1 MRAVRRD
8 GRRGRRVPPTTL
20 LPQPATGL
28 LAWGTVSRPPTATQ
42 PPPPPPGRPKRE
54 LLGPTGLIVMV
65 VAILVFTAV
74 AIIIELASN
83 HGKTFKAT
91 VSVLGPVEG
100 SQNQV
105 RLMFRVT
112 NTGTRAGRPD
122 KCEAVLFN
130 LSGDRVGVGA
140 VSLKQPIQPGATHNE
155 PAIGTSAEPPVNGS
169 VHCRALE
176 PG

>member
-1 MRAVRRD
+1 V
-8 GRRGRRVPPTTL
+8 VEL
-20 LPQPATGL
+20 
-28 LAWGTVSRPPTATQ
+28 VSNQ
-42 PPPPPPGRPKRE
+42 
-54 LLGPTGLIVMV
+54 
-65 VAILVFTAV
+65 
-74 AIIIELASN
+74 
-83 HGKTFKAT
+83 GKAFKAT
-91 VSVLGPVEG
+91 VSVLGPVDG

-130 LSGDRVGVGA
+130 ISGERVGVGA
-140 VSLKQPIQPGATHNE
+140 VSLKEPIEPGATHNE
-155 PAIGTSAEPPVNGS
+155 PAIGTAAEPPLNGT

>member
-1 MRAVRRD
+1 MA
-8 GRRGRRVPPTTL
+8 PMSSS
-20 LPQPATGL
+20 PA
-28 LAWGTVSRPPTATQ
+28 ATQ
-42 PPPPPPGRPKRE
+42 PPPTPEGRRKRE
-54 LLGPTGLIVMV
+54 ILGPTGLIVMV

-83 HGKTFKAT
+83 RGKTFKAT
-91 VSVLGPVEG
+91 VAVLGPVEG

-105 RLMFRVT
+105 RLLFRVT

-122 KCEAVLFN
+122 KCEAVLYN
-130 LSGDRVGVGA
+130 LGGDRVGVGA
-140 VSLKQPIQPGATHNE
+140 VSLKEPIQPGATHDE

>member
-1 MRAVRRD
+1 VSSPSATAQPPAPSP
-8 GRRGRRVPPTTL
+8 GRR
-20 LPQPATGL
+20 
-28 LAWGTVSRPPTATQ
+28 
-42 PPPPPPGRPKRE
+42 KRE
-54 LLGPTGLIVMV
+54 LLGLTGLIVMV
-65 VAILVFTAV
+65 VAILAFTAV
-74 AIIIELASN
+74 AIAVELAAN
-83 HGKTFKAT
+83 RGKVFKAN
-91 VSVLGPVEG
+91 VVVLGPVSG
-100 SQNQV
+100 SENKV
-105 RLMFRVT
+105 RLLFRVT

-122 KCEAVLFN
+122 KCEAVLYN

>member
-1 MRAVRRD
+1 MPTMSSSPATTQPQPPSP
-8 GRRGRRVPPTTL
+8 GRR
-20 LPQPATGL
+20 
-28 LAWGTVSRPPTATQ
+28 
-42 PPPPPPGRPKRE
+42 KRE
-54 LLGPTGLIVMV
+54 ILGPTGLIVMV
-65 VAILVFTAV
+65 VAILAFTAV
-74 AIIIELASN
+74 AIAIELASN
-83 HGKTFKAT
+83 RGKTFKAA

-122 KCEAVLFN
+122 KCEAVLYN
-130 LSGDRVGVGA
+130 ISGERVGVGA
-140 VSLKQPIQPGATHNE
+140 VSLKDPIQPGTTHNE
-155 PAIGTSAEPPVNGS
+155 PAIGTAAEPPVNGT

>member
-1 MRAVRRD
+1 MSSS
-8 GRRGRRVPPTTL
+8 
-20 LPQPATGL
+20 PAT
-28 LAWGTVSRPPTATQ
+28 TQ
-42 PPPPPPGRPKRE
+42 PPPPGRRKRE
-54 LLGPTGLIVMV
+54 ILGPTGLIVMV
-65 VAILVFTAV
+65 VTILAFTAV
-74 AIIIELASN
+74 AVAIELASN
-83 HGKTFKAT
+83 RGKTFKAA

-130 LSGDRVGVGA
+130 ISGERVGVGA
-140 VSLKQPIQPGATHNE
+140 VSLKEPIQPGATHDE
-155 PAIGTSAEPPVNGS
+155 PAIDTAAEPPINGT

>member
-1 MRAVRRD
+1 MPTMSSSPATTPPQPPSP
-8 GRRGRRVPPTTL
+8 GRR
-20 LPQPATGL
+20 
-28 LAWGTVSRPPTATQ
+28 
-42 PPPPPPGRPKRE
+42 KRE
-54 LLGPTGLIVMV
+54 ILGPTGLIVMV
-65 VAILVFTAV
+65 VAILAFTAV
-74 AIIIELASN
+74 AIAIELASN
-83 HGKTFKAT
+83 RGKTFKAA

-122 KCEAVLFN
+122 KCEAVLYN
-130 LSGDRVGVGA
+130 ISGERVGVGA
-140 VSLKQPIQPGATHNE
+140 VSLKDPIQPGATHNE
-155 PAIGTSAEPPVNGS
+155 PAIGTAAEPPVNGT